1 MLHLRLQH
9 IAASTNPAF
18 YNLHFC
24 ILMSAARCTKRLVR
38 EYEDTVKGVAASSGA
53 YSLTLKDP
61 QNLMD
66 TWSIGFY
73 GAPGTLYAGEH
84 YVLQFKFD
92 GEYPIAPP
100 QVTFADPAPIHPHI
114 YSSGLICLSILADNW
129 SPALRVLAIVESILS
144 MLSSCTAKVRPHAHD
159 QFVKAAPRGTDPR
172 RVKWHFDDDSV

>member
-1 MLHLRLQH
+1 
-9 IAASTNPAF
+9 
-18 YNLHFC
+18 
-24 ILMSAARCTKRLVR
+24 MSAARCQKRRVR
-38 EYEDTVKGVAASSGA
+38 EYEDTVKGVAASNGS
-53 YSLTLKDP
+53 YSLSLKDP

-100 QVTFADPAPIHPHI
+100 QVTFADPAPIPPHI

-159 QFVKAAPRGTDPR
+159 QFVKVRASAPALPAIICATFFQAAPRGTDPR